1 VNQDVRACIIG
12 TRKGDPN
19 ADGQSFFCPSSQGW
33 PPFMRINPI
42 LDWEYQD
49 VWAFLLGA
57 PDVPCVTALH
67 THVLPAGSCVS
78 SVFLRGWGGGT
89 QRPR

>member
-1 VNQDVRACIIG
+1 VCVCSEYGLRCTVFAESSSFKQGLQQLVNGDVRACIIG

-19 ADGQSFFCPSSQGW
+19 ADGQASFCPSSDGW

-42 LDWEYQD
+42 LDWDYQD

-57 PDVPCVTALH
+57 
-67 THVLPAGSCVS
+67 S
-78 SVFLRGWGGGT
+78 SG
-89 QRPR
+89 